1 MRVYIPASVDQV
13 SAIASGLWE
22 PPLGY
27 AVTEPLL
34 DLVDSDDDDEVAE
47 VALDIAAWAAL
58 EDLGSPR
65 RLVVV
70 AEFAR
75 AELTPDPE
83 FHPAAVRISGR
94 VPVAAIACAF
104 MDEPEAADDARAAA
118 AGDEGAIE
126 RLEERDLLWY
136 DATEISHLA

>member
-47 VALDIAAWAAL
+47 VALDIAGWAAL
-58 EDLGSPR
+58 EGLGSPR

-70 AEFAR
+70 AELAR
-75 AELTPDPE
+75 AELVPDPDL
-83 FHPAAVRISGR
+83 HPAAVRLSGR
-94 VPVAAIACAF
+94 VPFSAIACAF
-104 MDEPEAADDARAAA
+104 VDEPEAAEDGRAAA
-118 AGDEGAIE
+118 AGDQAAIE
-126 RLEERDLLWY
+126 RLEERDMLWY
-136 DATEISHLA
+136 DATEIAHLA